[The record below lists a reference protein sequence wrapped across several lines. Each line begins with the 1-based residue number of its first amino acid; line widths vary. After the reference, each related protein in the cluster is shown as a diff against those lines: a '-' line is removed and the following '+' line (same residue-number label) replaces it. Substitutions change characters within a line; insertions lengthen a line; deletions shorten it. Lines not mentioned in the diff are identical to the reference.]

1 VTIKVVLKR
10 DKLDRLIGSIATR
23 ATDQVRDNAAYLQGY
38 ASQIAPK
45 DTGAFSQSI
54 YVSGPGDESDYA
66 QRASAARGLNPQA
79 HIIGEIH
86 PASFDTGVQRF
97 RGANGQFSAPEAVVG
112 SAVEY
117 SIFLE
122 DGTRYMAPR
131 PTFRPAIEATHDRFV
146 AGMKT
151 VADV

>member
-1 VTIKVVLKR
+1 MTVKVVLKR

-23 ATDQVRDNAAYLQGY
+23 ATDEVRENAAYLRDY

-54 YVSGPGDESDYA
+54 YVSGPSEESDYA
-66 QRASAARGLNPQA
+66 QRAGAARSLNPQA
-79 HIIGEIH
+79 HIIDEIR
-86 PASFDTGVQRF
+86 PALFDQNAQRF
-97 RGANGQFSAPEAVVG
+97 RGANGQFSQPEAVVG
-112 SAVEY
+112 SAVQY

-122 DGTRYMAPR
+122 DGTRYMAPQ
-131 PTFRPAIEATHDRFV
+131 PTFRPAIEATRDRFV

>member
-1 VTIKVVLKR
+1 
-10 DKLDRLIGSIATR
+10 
-23 ATDQVRDNAAYLQGY
+23 
-38 ASQIAPK
+38 
-45 DTGAFSQSI
+45 
-54 YVSGPGDESDYA
+54 
-66 QRASAARGLNPQA
+66 
-79 HIIGEIH
+79 
-86 PASFDTGVQRF
+86 VQRF

-112 SAVEY
+112 SAVKY

-131 PTFRPAIEATHDRFV
+131 PTFRPAIEATRERFV